1 MKINP
6 SVLAFDIDGVVADT
20 MRLFLSIA
28 ASEYGINTARYE
40 DIVDYDL
47 RKCLSISDEV
57 MMAVIIKIM
66 DGDFSAPLNPI
77 SDAPRVLNH
86 LNRRHRP
93 TLFVTARPE
102 KAHISQWLCET
113 LKLGSEAIEV
123 VATGS
128 FEGKKEILEDRN
140 IHYFV
145 EDRLETCFL
154 LAEAGITPIVFKQ
167 PWNRKP
173 HPFEEVGG
181 WQEIESLINMR

>member
-28 ASEYGINTARYE
+28 ASEYGMNSARYE

-47 RKCLSISDEV
+47 RKCLPISDEV
-57 MMAVIIKIM
+57 MMAIIVKIM
-66 DGDFSAPLNPI
+66 AGDFSAPLNPI
-77 SDAPRVLNH
+77 SDAPRVLSH

-102 KAHISQWLCET
+102 KAHISQWLCEN
-113 LKLGSEAIEV
+113 LGVGPEAIEV

-173 HPFEEVGG
+173 HPFKEVGG